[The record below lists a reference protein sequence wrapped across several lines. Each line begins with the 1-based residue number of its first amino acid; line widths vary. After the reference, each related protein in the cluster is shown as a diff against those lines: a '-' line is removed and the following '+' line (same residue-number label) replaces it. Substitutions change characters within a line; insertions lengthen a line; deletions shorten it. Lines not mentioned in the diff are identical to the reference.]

1 MAVDLVELWPDTV
14 ALPDGDDEEDGRL
27 AAAVPLPRTSLEADD
42 LLVPNELLLV
52 VVTRLFAE
60 PAVLAVTLLPATIL
74 LPSVSTREPLY
85 TSLVG

>member
-14 ALPDGDDEEDGRL
+14 ALPDGADDEDGRL
-27 AAAVPLPRTSLEADD
+27 AAAVPLPSTSREADD

-52 VVTRLFAE
+52 VVTLLFVE
-60 PAVLAVTLLPATIL
+60 PAVLAVTLFPAVIL